1 MRLGDYARLLLL
13 AAIWGAAYGFIRVT
27 APALGALWT
36 AEGRVVIGA
45 AVLLAWFRWRGIEMS
60 WRHARFYA
68 LIGAIGTAIPFTLL
82 SFGGM
87 YVPASVMAVLGA
99 TAPMMVLLLSAAF
112 GLERLTAR
120 RVLGMLLGFVGV
132 WLLSDPGAAGI
143 DEGSNASG
151 WRFHL
156 AVAACLATAFAY
168 AATALVVRHFGA
180 GVPSPG
186 LALGTQVFGA
196 LYLTPVLPFA
206 SVPGALTPIVWANL
220 AGLGILASGFA
231 YVLYFRLIKDVGAT
245 RTQTVAFVVPL
256 FGMLWGMAFLG
267 ESMSAG
273 ALLGALSILGGV
285 VLVTFGG
292 RR

>member
-1 MRLGDYARLLLL
+1 MRPGDYARLLLL
-13 AAIWGAAYGFIRVT
+13 AAIWGSAYGFIRVT
-27 APALGALWT
+27 APALGAVWT
-36 AEGRVVIGA
+36 AEGRLVIGA
-45 AVLLAWFRWRGIEMS
+45 AVLIAWFRWRGIQVS

-82 SFGGM
+82 AFGGM

-99 TAPMMVLLLSAAF
+99 TAPMMVLLLSAAY

-120 RVLGMLLGFVGV
+120 RALGMLLGFVGV
-132 WLLSDPGAAGI
+132 WLLSDPGATGV
-143 DEGSNASG
+143 DASG
-151 WRFHL
+151 WQFHL
-156 AVAACLATAFAY
+156 AIAACLATAFAY
-168 AATALVVRHFGA
+168 AVTALVVRHFGA

-186 LALGTQVFGA
+186 LALGTQVFGGI
-196 LYLTPVLPFA
+196 YLAPVLPVA
-206 SVPGALTPIVWANL
+206 TLPGPLTPTVWANL
-220 AGLGILASGFA
+220 AGLGILASGLA

-285 VLVTFGG
+285 ILVTFGG

>member
-1 MRLGDYARLLLL
+1 MRPGDYARLLLL
-13 AAIWGAAYGFIRVT
+13 AAIWGSAYGFIRVT
-27 APALGALWT
+27 APALGPLWT
-36 AEGRVVIGA
+36 AEGRLVIGA
-45 AVLLAWFRWRGIEMS
+45 AVLLAWFRWRGIEVS
-60 WRHARFYA
+60 WRHLRFYA

-82 SFGGM
+82 AFGGM

-112 GLERLTAR
+112 GLERMTAR
-120 RVLGMLLGFVGV
+120 RALGMLLGFLGV
-132 WLLSDPGAAGI
+132 WLLSDPQATGV
-143 DEGSNASG
+143 DASG

-156 AVAACLATAFAY
+156 AIAACLATAFAY
-168 AATALVVRHFGA
+168 AATALVVRHWGA

-186 LALGTQVFGA
+186 LALGTQVCGG
-196 LYLTPVLPFA
+196 LYLAPTLPFA
-206 SVPGALTPIVWANL
+206 SLPGAPTAIVWANL
-220 AGLGILASGFA
+220 AGLGVLASGLA

-267 ESMSAG
+267 ESMSRG

-285 VLVTFGG
+285 ILVTVGG